1 MPSSSCTQFVGF
13 KKRCH
18 DNCRECPALDVH
30 DLLTLN
36 HYHVVATQLSRVPSS
51 RCARFLKCRIKAL
64 LLSATFSA
72 IVLYGKI
79 LNNTISYSILQGII
93 YNNNVYFKDQLKI
106 TKPRHFTLIFSKGF

>member
-30 DLLTLN
+30 D
-36 HYHVVATQLSRVPSS
+36 
-51 RCARFLKCRIKAL
+51 FKKCRIKTL

-79 LNNTISYSILQGII
+79 LNNMFSYSILEGII
-93 YNNNVYFKDQLKI
+93 FYFKDQLKI
-106 TKPRHFTLIFSKGF
+106 TKPRHFTSIFSKSF